1 MLLWASL
8 QRRRLVFGHGFY
20 RGLLLGVQTHF
31 ARPVYSITTIQNCC
45 AMHFPS
51 TLRDETADLRVEAP
65 SIEKEQ
71 AREGDFVTT
80 DGAYQNGSSCE
91 TNNRHTYTHSNS
103 RRSLLTGTE
112 PTHTHTHT
120 ASASHATSRAQ
131 VSVGYMAIIILGH
144 GNGAGPAEAHF
155 RFDIPLVYINGV
167 SWVGRNGRSWRGVS
181 IAQHTLNHTIISNV
195 GSSSTTHTIVLIFIG
210 GGSGR
215 SRDRAGHGMKRRNRE
230 CCHCTTRNFTPAE
243 RTERERASK
252 SLTRQIP
259 NS

>member
-1 MLLWASL
+1 MLLPPSSSQPSLQCPYIPFCILANHLLLWASL

-112 PTHTHTHT
+112 PTHPHTHT
-120 ASASHATSRAQ
+120 PPPHLMRLPARRSRLATWRSSYSDTGTGPGRRRHTFDLIYPSFISTAFH
-131 VSVGYMAIIILGH
+131 GLGGLGGH
-144 GNGAGPAEAHF
+144 GEASLSH
-155 RFDIPLVYINGV
+155 N
-167 SWVGRNGRSWRGVS
+167 
-181 IAQHTLNHTIISNV
+181 TL
-195 GSSSTTHTIVLIFIG
+195 
-210 GGSGR
+210 
-215 SRDRAGHGMKRRNRE
+215 
-230 CCHCTTRNFTPAE
+230 
-243 RTERERASK
+243 
-252 SLTRQIP
+252 
-259 NS
+259 